1 VQDFKKLAVWVKSH
15 ELTLCVY
22 ELTARFPR
30 EELYALTSQIKRSA
44 SSIPANIAEGCG
56 RDGPAEL
63 RRFLQIAVGS
73 ASETEYHLL
82 LARDL
87 HFVSVADYERLLD
100 STLEIKRIR
109 SGLIRR
115 LNAAPRRQNT
125 KNSQLTTED

>member
-15 ELTLCVY
+15 ALTLGIY
-22 ELTARFPR
+22 ELTATFPR
-30 EELYALTSQIKRSA
+30 DERYALTSQIKRSA

-87 HFVSVADYERLLD
+87 HFLSVADYERMLD
-100 STLEIKRIR
+100 STLEIKRML

-115 LNAAPRRQNT
+115 LNTDARSRR
-125 KNSQLTTED
+125 LTTHD

>member
-1 VQDFKKLAVWVKSH
+1 VQDFKKLTVWVKSH
-15 ELTLCVY
+15 ELTLRIY
-22 ELTARFPR
+22 ELTATFPR

-44 SSIPANIAEGCG
+44 SSVPANIAEGCG

-73 ASETEYHLL
+73 ASETEYYLL

-87 HFVSVADYERLLD
+87 HFLSVADYERTLD
-100 STLEIKRIR
+100 STLEIKRML

-115 LNAAPRRQNT
+115 LNTDTRSRRQLRT
-125 KNSQLTTED
+125 DD

>member
-15 ELTLCVY
+15 ELTLHIY
-22 ELTARFPR
+22 ELTATFPR

-44 SSIPANIAEGCG
+44 ASIPANIAEGCG

-63 RRFLQIAVGS
+63 RRFLQIAIGS

-82 LARDL
+82 LAHDL
-87 HFVSVADYERLLD
+87 HFLSADDYERMLD
-100 STLEIKRIR
+100 STLEIKRML

-115 LNAAPRRQNT
+115 LNAAPRIR
-125 KNSQLTTED
+125 SP